1 MTVNELKKLEGRWVL
16 QYSGCPMW
24 RKANTDTITFN
35 YELQHRGEELVLREQ
50 VEFRRNG
57 KMKSKRGYEIPNDD
71 SEMMSWKGI
80 GMNKLF
86 RTRSKVLYNQDG
98 ILIMWFEKT
107 LHTPE
112 SIDVL
117 TRKKHLSAQESEY
130 IFTIL
135 NGKDF
140 SPYLDELESVNIL

>member
-1 MTVNELKKLEGRWVL
+1 MTVNDLKKLEGRWVL

-35 YELQHRGEELVLREQ
+35 YELQHRGEELVLKEQ

-57 KMKSKRGYEIPNDD
+57 KMKTKRGYEIPSED
-71 SEMMSWKGI
+71 SDLMTWKGI

-86 RTRSKVLYNQDG
+86 RTRSKVLYNDAG

-107 LHTPE
+107 IHTPE
-112 SIDVL
+112 SIDIL
-117 TRKKHLSAQESEY
+117 TRKKYLSAQESEY

-135 NGKDF
+135 KEKKLVAN
-140 SPYLDELESVNIL
+140 LDELESVNIL

>member
-1 MTVNELKKLEGRWVL
+1 MTVNELKKLEGRWIL

-24 RKANTDTITFN
+24 KKANTDTITFN
-35 YELQHRGEELVLREQ
+35 YELQHRGEELVLKEQ

-57 KMKSKRGYEIPNDD
+57 KMKTKRGYEIPSED
-71 SEMMSWKGI
+71 SDLMTWKGI

-86 RTRSKVLYNQDG
+86 RTRSKVLYNDDG

-107 LHTPE
+107 IHTPE
-112 SIDVL
+112 SIDIL
-117 TRKKHLSAQESEY
+117 TRKKYLSAHESEY

-135 NGKDF
+135 KEKNF
-140 SPYLDELESVNIL
+140 VANLDELESVNIL

>member
-1 MTVNELKKLEGRWVL
+1 MRVNELKNLEGRWVL

-35 YELQHRGEELVLREQ
+35 YELQHRGEELVIREQ

-57 KMKSKRGYEIPNDD
+57 KMKSKRGYEIPSED
-71 SEMMSWKGI
+71 SEIMTWKGI

-98 ILIMWFEKT
+98 ILILWFEKT
-107 LHTPE
+107 MRTPE

-117 TRKKHLSAQESEY
+117 TRKKYLNAQESEY

-135 NGKDF
+135 KGKDF
-140 SPYLDELESVNIL
+140 AAYLDELESVNIL

>member
-1 MTVNELKKLEGRWVL
+1 MTVNELKKLEGRWVQ

-57 KMKSKRGYEIPNDD
+57 KMKTKRGYEIPSED
-71 SEMMSWKGI
+71 SDMMTWKGI
-80 GMNKLF
+80 GINKLF
-86 RTRSKVLYNQDG
+86 RTHSKVLYNEDG

-107 LHTPE
+107 MHTPE
-112 SIDVL
+112 SIDIL
-117 TRKKHLSAQESEY
+117 TRKKHLTAQESEY

-135 NGKDF
+135 KEKNF
-140 SPYLDELESVNIL
+140 IANLDELESVNIL

>member
-24 RKANTDTITFN
+24 RKTNIDTITFN

-57 KMKSKRGYEIPNDD
+57 KMKSKRGYEIPSED
-71 SEMMSWKGI
+71 SDLMTWKGI

-86 RTRSKVLYNQDG
+86 RTHSKVLYNHDG

-107 LHTPE
+107 MQYPE

-117 TRKKHLSAQESEY
+117 TRKKHLSAHESEY

-135 NGKDF
+135 KGKDF
-140 SPYLDELESVNIL
+140 SAYLDELESVNIL

>member
-1 MTVNELKKLEGRWVL
+1 MTVNDLKNLEGRWVL

-57 KMKSKRGYEIPNDD
+57 KMRTKRGYEVPSED
-71 SEMMSWKGI
+71 SDLMTWKGI

-98 ILIMWFEKT
+98 ILIMCFEKT

-130 IFTIL
+130 VFRIL

-140 SPYLDELESVNIL
+140 SAYLDELESVNIL